1 MYPQITSGS
10 KKHRE
15 RERWAVAESR
25 VYSDSLWLGEIWAGF
40 VEEVTQLCITGAERG
55 GAKVRVIKALVL
67 CPPEQVVSE
76 SRAETL

>member
-40 VEEVTQLCITGAERG
+40 VEEVTQLCITGAEGRG
-55 GAKVRVIKALVL
+55 KG
-67 CPPEQVVSE
+67 
-76 SRAETL
+76 